1 MGKLIELSPCD
12 IRFMHEYINSKFGDG
27 NSVNETIDM
36 ICRGEMRVEDLPRI
50 RVVQMNNSY
59 YAFDN
64 RRLYVYR
71 VLHYRGILDKV
82 TVQLAPYHQF
92 QPERY
97 STKNNGTSV
106 RLRKGLTYKHSVP
119 GDEIRNSD
127 FGLVYITFES
137 SLSFATLG

>member
-1 MGKLIELSPCD
+1 MLIELSPCD
-12 IRFMHEYINSKFGDG
+12 IRFIQQHINCKFGNG
-27 NSVNETIDM
+27 NSVNETIDK

-71 VLHYRGILDKV
+71 VLHYRGKLDKIKV
-82 TVQLAPYHQF
+82 KLAPIRHF
-92 QPERY
+92 QQGRF

-106 RLRKGLTYKHSVP
+106 RVRKCVTYKHSVP
-119 GDEIRNSD
+119 GDETRNS
-127 FGLVYITFES
+127 
-137 SLSFATLG
+137 AHR